1 MISHQWRTAGSQA
14 GNRAVASL
22 DWMGAAACLLGTAWS
37 IVDNHTA
44 PGGRRDRALLLRVL
58 QLGTDRAQ
66 LVQEQPGVGALLIKV
81 GAGEEAGCVLQ
92 RVVDLLTQIELFH
105 NFIFS

>member
-14 GNRAVASL
+14 SNRAVARL
-22 DWMGAAACLLGTAWS
+22 GLGWMGAAWS

-44 PGGRRDRALLLRVL
+44 PGGRRGRALLLRVL

-66 LVQEQPGVGALLIKV
+66 LVQEHPGVGALLIKV
-81 GAGEEAGCVLQ
+81 GAGEEAGGVLQ
-92 RVVDLLTQIELFH
+92 WVVNL
-105 NFIFS
+105 